1 MLAFIARRVLIMIP
15 TLWLVSVVSFI
26 IIELPPGDIATT
38 IVGRM
43 QAAGE
48 ELSADEIKAMTE
60 NLRVSYGYGE
70 PLPVRYGRWISRF
83 VRGDFGFSL
92 TYRKPV
98 RQLIDDRIAI
108 TAVISVLTILLASS
122 LSWPVGVGAA
132 IRQYSLFDNLFSF
145 VAFFLMAVPNF
156 LFALVLI
163 FLAFRWFGF
172 VPGGLFSMEYI
183 DQPFSFAKF
192 LDFLA
197 HIWVPLVVLGAEALG
212 SEIRVIRANVLDQLR
227 MPFVTT
233 ARAKGVPETRL
244 LVKYPIRM
252 AANPWIAGI
261 SWRLPAVFSGEVLVA
276 QVVGIPTIGPLMLEG
291 LLKQDMFLA
300 GSVVM
305 ILAALTVV
313 GTLISDL
320 LLAMLDPRI
329 RFQR

>member
-1 MLAFIARRVLIMIP
+1 MIP

-48 ELSADEIKAMTE
+48 ELSGDEIKAMTE

-108 TAVISVLTILLASS
+108 TALISVLTILLASS

-163 FLAFRWFGF
+163 FLAFRWFAF
-172 VPGGLFSMEYI
+172 VPGGLFSLEYL

-212 SEIRVIRANVLDQLR
+212 GEIRVIRANVLDQLR

>member
-1 MLAFIARRVLIMIP
+1 MLSFIARRLLIMIP

-48 ELSADEIKAMTE
+48 ELSGDEIRAMTE

-98 RQLIDDRIAI
+98 RQLIDDRIPI
-108 TAVISVLTILLASS
+108 TALISVLTILLASS

-163 FLAFRWFGF
+163 FLAFRWFAF
-172 VPGGLFSMEYI
+172 VPGGLFSMEYL

-212 SEIRVIRANVLDQLR
+212 GEIRVIRANVLDQLR

>member
-1 MLAFIARRVLIMIP
+1 MLGFIARRLLIMIP
-15 TLWLVSVVSFI
+15 TLWLVSVVSFL
-26 IIELPPGDIATT
+26 IIEAPPGDVATAV
-38 IVGRM
+38 VGRM
-43 QAAGE
+43 QAAGQ
-48 ELSADEIKAMTE
+48 ELSGDQIKAMTE
-60 NLRVSYGYGE
+60 NLRKSYGYGE
-70 PLPVRYGRWISRF
+70 PLPVRYGRWISGF
-83 VRGDFGFSL
+83 IRGDFGFSI

-98 RQLIDDRIAI
+98 RALIGDRILI
-108 TAVISVLTILLASS
+108 TAGISVLSIVLASA

-156 LFALVLI
+156 LFALILI
-163 FLAFRWFGF
+163 FAAFRWFDF
-172 VPGGLFSMEYI
+172 VPGGLFSPEFN

-212 SEIRVIRANVLDQLR
+212 GEIRVIRANVLDQLR
-227 MPFVTT
+227 MPFVTA

-252 AANPWIAGI
+252 AANPWVAGI
-261 SWRLPAVFSGEVLVA
+261 SWRLPAVFSGEILVA
-276 QVVGIPTIGPLMLEG
+276 TVVSIPTIGPLMLEG

-300 GSVVM
+300 GAVVM

-320 LLAMLDPRI
+320 LLAVLDPRI

>member
-1 MLAFIARRVLIMIP
+1 MLSFVARRLLIMIP

-43 QAAGE
+43 QAAGQE
-48 ELSADEIKAMTE
+48 FSGDEIKAMTE
-60 NLRVSYGYGE
+60 NLRISYGYGE
-70 PLPVRYGRWISRF
+70 PLPIRYGRWISRF
-83 VRGDFGFSL
+83 IRGDFGFSIA
-92 TYRKPV
+92 YRKPV
-98 RQLIDDRIAI
+98 RDLIADRIAI
-108 TAVISVLTILLASS
+108 TTVISLLTILLASS

-132 IRQYSLFDNLFSF
+132 LRQYSLFDNLFSF

-156 LFALVLI
+156 LFALILI
-163 FLAFRWFGF
+163 FLAFRWFDF
-172 VPGGLFSMEYI
+172 VPGGLFSLEYI

-192 LDFLA
+192 LNLLA
-197 HIWVPLVVLGAEALG
+197 HIWPALVVLGAEALG
-212 SEIRVIRANVLDQLR
+212 GEIRVIRANVLDQLR

-244 LVKYPIRM
+244 LIKYPIRM
-252 AANPWIAGI
+252 AGNPWVASI
-261 SWRLPAVFSGEVLVA
+261 SWRLPAVFSGEILVA
-276 QVVGIPTIGPLMLEG
+276 TVLSLPTIGPLMLAG
-291 LLKQDMFLA
+291 LLAQDMFLA
-300 GSVVM
+300 GAVVM

-320 LLAMLDPRI
+320 LLAVLDPRI